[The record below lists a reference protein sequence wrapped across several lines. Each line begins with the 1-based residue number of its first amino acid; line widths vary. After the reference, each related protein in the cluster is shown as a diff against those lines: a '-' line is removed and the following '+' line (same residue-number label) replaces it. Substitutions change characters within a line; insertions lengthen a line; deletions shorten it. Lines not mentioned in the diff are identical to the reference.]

1 MNWTFGLLIE
11 KSAAHKKL
19 FLVLDIIGNLGLL
32 GYFKYTNFI
41 LDTIRRLLPSASVP
55 VTHIALPIGISFFT
69 FQAMSYVIDLY
80 RGRYRAQKNLFHLA
94 LYISFFPQLI
104 AGPIVQYKDI
114 EDQIMN
120 RKRTPEKIASGI
132 RRFIYGLGKKVIISN
147 LVASSVDKLFA
158 LSPENMTG
166 VMAWTAAILYTL
178 QIYYDFSGY
187 SDMAIGS
194 SLKTSTI
201 PIFQS
206 RSASFGGAG
215 TFRFPRGS
223 ATMSISRS
231 AATEKA
237 KCGPIS
243 TTSLFSS

>member
-1 MNWTFGLLIE
+1 
-11 KSAAHKKL
+11 
-19 FLVLDIIGNLGLL
+19 
-32 GYFKYTNFI
+32 
-41 LDTIRRLLPSASVP
+41 
-55 VTHIALPIGISFFT
+55 
-69 FQAMSYVIDLY
+69 MSYVIDLY

-187 SDMAIGS
+187 SDMAIGLGRMFGFEFLENFNYPYISKS
-194 SLKTSTI
+194 S
-201 PIFQS
+201 
-206 RSASFGGAG
+206 